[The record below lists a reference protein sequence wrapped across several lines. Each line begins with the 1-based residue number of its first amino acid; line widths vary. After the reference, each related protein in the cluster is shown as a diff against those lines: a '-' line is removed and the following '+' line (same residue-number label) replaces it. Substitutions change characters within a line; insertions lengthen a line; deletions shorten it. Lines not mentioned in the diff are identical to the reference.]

1 MASSS
6 RMGVPKVDLFVA
18 FLKDFWMWTLYSLE
32 DFEHI
37 IPVFEEVDKSEE
49 EGYEEKPDDEEWL
62 ILADEVGRD
71 DLNDEDYV
79 GWVMCD
85 CCV

>member
-1 MASSS
+1 M
-6 RMGVPKVDLFVA
+6 
-18 FLKDFWMWTLYSLE
+18 E

-49 EGYEEKPDDEEWL
+49 EGYEEGPDDEEWL
-62 ILADEVGRD
+62 ILADEVGKD

-79 GWVMCD
+79 V
-85 CCV
+85 